1 MAPEDQWPIS
11 DTWYYHDLHNGQ
23 KDYIKAI
30 DTKYGISNNLDDF
43 CKKAQLV
50 NYDSHRAAFE
60 SWNSKIWKK
69 SSGILLWM
77 SHPAWPS
84 MVWQTY
90 SWDYETFG
98 SFFGSKKACE
108 PIHIQMNINDSKIV
122 VINTSLKSYS
132 ELSASLNI
140 YDLAGKKLFNKTVKT
155 NAPANKLSECFTAE
169 LPGALPGI
177 YLIRITLSEG
187 KTVLSQN
194 DYWKSTKE
202 GGSFDEFNKTAAT
215 RLTAKI
221 VKQESGKVTFIV
233 SNPTKSTI
241 IGLKF
246 NLRDLKSGKIILP
259 AGFTDGYFTLLPG
272 EKKQLVADWNPSL
285 TVNPE
290 VVAEGYNM
298 GSQSLFMIK

>member
-1 MAPEDQWPIS
+1 
-11 DTWYYHDLHNGQ
+11 LHNGQ

-30 DTKYGISNNLDDF
+30 DTKYGISTNLDDF

-60 SWNSKIWKK
+60 SWNSKMWKK

-108 PIHIQMNINDSKIV
+108 PIHIQMNLNDSKVV
-122 VINTSLKSYS
+122 VINTSLKNYS
-132 ELSASLNI
+132 QLNASLDLF
-140 YDLAGKKLFNKTVKT
+140 DLAGKKLYSKSVNVIS
-155 NAPANKLSECFTAE
+155 PADQLTECFTAD
-169 LPGALPGI
+169 LPSGLPDL
-177 YLIRITLSEG
+177 YLIRLTLSEG
-187 KTVLSQN
+187 KSMLSVN
-194 DYWKSTKE
+194 EYWKSLKA
-202 GGSFDEFNKTAAT
+202 GGSFDEFNNPSET
-215 RLTAKI
+215 RLSVKV

-246 NLRDLKSGKIILP
+246 NFRDPKSGKLVLP
-259 AGFTDGYFTLLPG
+259 AGFSDGYFTLLPG
-272 EKKQLVADWNPSL
+272 EKKQMVADWNPSEIK
-285 TVNPE
+285 NPE
-290 VVAEGYNM
+290 VIAEGYNLR
-298 GSQSLFMIK
+298 SQSLFVNK